1 MELASGLALGE
12 DTALDIKTTKGK
24 VSLADEQRVAEFV
37 ERKFNMLYVQTPKNM
52 PAAIDAILI
61 DKEVKAV
68 VETKCRYDIDSVAF
82 FDSNYQSEWL
92 ITWEKVNKAMQIAA
106 GLCVP
111 CIGVIFIVN
120 PEVILIQRISNHD
133 GRLAT
138 QIRLQTTKTQATI
151 NGGLAV
157 RTNAYINM
165 KSSKIYNV

>member
-1 MELASGLALGE
+1 M
-12 DTALDIKTTKGK
+12 DIKTIKGK

-37 ERKFNMLYVQTPKNM
+37 EKKFNMQYVQTPKDM
-52 PAAIDAILI
+52 PAAIDAILV
-61 DKEVKAV
+61 DKEIKAV
-68 VETKCRYDIDSVAF
+68 VETKCRYDIDSIDF
-82 FDSNYQSEWL
+82 FDSRYQSEWL

-111 CIGVIFIVN
+111 CIGVLFLVKPEIV
-120 PEVILIQRISNHD
+120 LIQRISHQN
-133 GRLAT
+133 GQLAT

-165 KSSKIYNV
+165 KSSNSYNL

>member
-1 MELASGLALGE
+1 M
-12 DTALDIKTTKGK
+12 DIKTTKGK

-111 CIGVIFIVN
+111 CIGVLFLVK

-151 NGGLAV
+151 NGGLAI

-165 KSSKIYNV
+165 KSSKIYNL

>member
-1 MELASGLALGE
+1 M
-12 DTALDIKTTKGK
+12 DINTAKGK

-37 ERKFNMLYVQTPKNM
+37 EKQFNMRYFQTPKSK
-52 PAAIDAILI
+52 PAAIDAILV

-68 VETKCRYDIDSVAF
+68 VETKCRYDIDSIDF
-82 FDSNYQSEWL
+82 FDSRYQSEWL

-111 CIGVIFIVN
+111 CIGVLFLVKPEIV
-120 PEVILIQRISNHD
+120 LIQRISHQD

-138 QIRLQTTKTQATI
+138 QIRLQTTQTQATI

-165 KSSKIYNV
+165 KKSNIYNLQR